1 MNKTLFLL
9 GLLFALTL
17 SAPRLCA
24 QRLHQSLDA
33 GWRFHRGDA
42 PGAEQAGYADAA
54 WRRVGLPHDWSI
66 EDLPQSAP
74 DKAPGLALTP
84 GPWRFA
90 LGDDAAWKEPAFDD
104 TAWRTLTLPAFWSS
118 HLSGDFTQKFG
129 WYRRRFSVPAALRG
143 RDVLLLLG
151 KIDDAD
157 ETFVN
162 GVKVG
167 GLGSF
172 PPHYETA
179 WEAPRR
185 YLVPAKLLKGDGTDL
200 VAVRD
205 YNGQADAGIYQAA
218 APQIRSGPFDAES
231 ESGAAQGFTEGGVGW
246 YRKSLLLPV
255 ALKGKRLSVTFDG
268 VYMNSQI
275 WFNGHL
281 LGTHPYGYTGFTLD
295 LTPYARFG
303 GAANVLSVR
312 VDAGGK
318 TSRWYSGAGLY
329 RHVWLTAT
337 NPVHIGQWGVYI
349 TTPRV
354 SAQAATV
361 HIRTTVDRRGTGRG
375 MLLISSIVDVHG
387 KALVATVAVGP
398 FAAAA
403 GPLDQQMT
411 VTRPRLWSPDSP
423 TLYRLVSAITV
434 GGKIIDQTQTTFG
447 IRSLSFDAVRGCLL
461 NGRPLKLRGG
471 CVHHDDGPLGARA
484 FDRAEERRV
493 ALLKSAGFNAVR
505 TSHNPPSP
513 AFLDACDRQGLLV
526 MDEAFDCWHYGKN
539 PQDYG
544 RFFNASWK
552 GDIDAMVLRDRSHP
566 SVALWSIGNEIPEQN
581 GAEGAPRAAMLAD
594 EVRALDPTRP
604 VAQAT
609 NPDADKLEPL
619 LEHLDVAGYNYQAGR
634 FASDHA
640 KHPDRVFA
648 QTESFPA
655 DCFNSWM
662 QTLDHPYVVGD
673 FVWTALDYLGEAG
686 IGRDIYPGQGGGF
699 AGDFPY
705 AVSGC
710 GDFDLIG
717 TRKPQ
722 SYFRGVVWGVGPRVA
737 AFVDAVASGEPGYKV
752 SGWGWP
758 DDRQSWTWPG
768 TEGKTRTVR
777 VYANTPRV
785 RLLLNG
791 RDLGEKETTRATQDT
806 AAYAVPYAPGTLV
819 AVGLNAGGT
828 EAARWTLETTGP
840 AAALRLRPERTAIAA
855 DGQDLVYVQVEAL
868 DAEGRLDPNAAALV
882 HFSLTGPGR
891 IVAVGSGDPCSLESF
906 QRPLRRTFRG
916 RCLVILQS
924 SARAG
929 VLRLSARADG
939 LKGAATTV
947 TAR

>member
-9 GLLFALTL
+9 GLLFALTV

-24 QRLHQSLDA
+24 QRLHQRLDA

-42 PGAEQAGYADAA
+42 PGAEQINYADAS
-54 WRRVGLPHDWSI
+54 WRHVDLPHDWSI
-66 EDLPQSAP
+66 EDLPRLPPARTP
-74 DKAPGLALTP
+74 TLALTP
-84 GPWRFA
+84 GPWRFT
-90 LGDDAAWKEPAFDD
+90 LGDNVAWKEPAFDD
-104 TAWRTLTLPAFWSS
+104 AAWQPLTLPAHWSS

-129 WYRRRFSVPAALRG
+129 WYRRRFIVPAALRG
-143 RDVLLLLG
+143 RDILLLLG
-151 KIDDAD
+151 KVDDAD

-179 WEAPRR
+179 WETPRR

-205 YNGQADAGIYQAA
+205 YNGQSDAGIYEAA
-218 APQIRSGPFDAES
+218 TPPIRSGPFDAES
-231 ESGAAQGFTEGGVGW
+231 ESGAAQGFTEGGIGW
-246 YRKSLLLPV
+246 YRKSLVLPA

-268 VYMNSQI
+268 VYMDSSV

-303 GAANVLSVR
+303 SAANVLAVR
-312 VDAGGK
+312 ADASGK
-318 TSRWYSGAGLY
+318 TSRWYSGAGIY

-337 NPVHIGQWGVYI
+337 APTHIAQWGVYV

-354 SAQAATV
+354 SEAAATV
-361 HIRTTVDRRGTGRG
+361 RVRTTVAG
-375 MLLISSIVDVHG
+375 MGQGGILTSRVLDAGS
-387 KALVATVAVGP
+387 KTVALASGS
-398 FAAAA
+398 
-403 GPLDQQMT
+403 GRDQQMT
-411 VTRPRLWSPDSP
+411 VTRPHLWSPDAP
-423 TLYRLVSAITV
+423 TLYRMVTTLAV
-434 GGKIIDQTQTTFG
+434 GGKVVDQTQTTFG
-447 IRSLSFDAVRGCLL
+447 IRSLSFDALRGCLL
-461 NGRPLKLRGG
+461 NGKPLKLRGG

-484 FDRAEERRV
+484 FDQAEQRRV

-526 MDEAFDCWHYGKN
+526 MDEAFDCWKYGKN

-544 RFFNASWK
+544 RFFDSSWK
-552 GDIDAMVLRDRSHP
+552 TDIDSMVLRDRSHP

-581 GAEGAPRAAMLAD
+581 GPEGAPRAALLAG

-609 NPDADKLEPL
+609 NPDGDKLEPL
-619 LEHLDVAGYNYQAGR
+619 LEHLDLAGYNYQAGR
-634 FASDHA
+634 FTSDHA

-648 QTESFPA
+648 QTESFPS

-662 QTLDHPYVVGD
+662 QTVDHPYVVGD

-686 IGRDIYPGQGGGF
+686 IGRDIYPDEGGGF
-699 AGDFPY
+699 VGAFPY

-722 SYFRGVVWGVGPRVA
+722 SYYRSIVWGTGPRVA
-737 AFVDAVASGEPGYKV
+737 AFVDAVPSGDLGYKV

-758 DDRQSWTWPG
+758 DDRFSWTWPG

-791 RDLGEKETTRATQDT
+791 HDLGEKETTRATQDT
-806 AAYAVPYAPGTLV
+806 ATYAVPYAPGTLV
-819 AVGLNAGGT
+819 AVGLNADGI
-828 EAARWTLETTGP
+828 EAARWTLQTTGP
-840 AAALRLRPERTAIAA
+840 AAALRLTPERTVIAA
-855 DGQDLVYVQVEAL
+855 DGQDLAYVRVEAL
-868 DAEGRLDPNAAALV
+868 DAGGHLDPNAAAQV
-882 HFSLTGPGR
+882 RFSLTGPGR
-891 IVAVGSGDPCSLESF
+891 IVAVGSGDPRSLESF
-906 QRPLRRTFRG
+906 QRPERRTFRG

-924 SARAG
+924 SARPG
-929 VLRLSARADG
+929 ILRLSARADG
-939 LKGAATTV
+939 LKEAATAV
-947 TAR
+947 SVMKF